1 MATVSQTS
9 TPAVKVKKSRR
20 RGGIFDPTSILGY
33 FMMLPAMVVLILF
46 FAYPLGFE
54 IYSSLT
60 DMTLGNDAKFIGF
73 DNYGSLLADPEFL
86 TAAKNSFVYVTAVQL
101 GKFVLGLGIA
111 ILLHQKLVAR
121 GFWRA
126 VVLVPYAMP
135 GFVAYLVWKLFYN
148 PDVGSLNII
157 LTKIG
162 LIDAPIAFLGDRDWA
177 MPAVIFAT
185 IWRGFPFWAIMFLA
199 ALQAVPKELY
209 EAAAVDGA
217 NAWQRFK
224 NISLPGIRPVVL
236 VVFLISTINT
246 INSFEAIW
254 LTTAGGPSDAT
265 VILPIFAYRGL
276 TSFNIGQ
283 SAAAALSLV
292 PIALIFTYFILKRM
306 KKDQ

>member
-1 MATVSQTS
+1 MATISQTS
-9 TPAVKVKKSRR
+9 KSSVKVKKSRR

-54 IYSSLT
+54 VYSSLT
-60 DMTLGNDAKFIGF
+60 NMTLGNEAKFIGLE
-73 DNYGSLLADPEFL
+73 NYGSLLSDPEFI
-86 TAAKNSFVYVTAVQL
+86 TAAKNSFIYVTSVQL
-101 GKFVLGLGIA
+101 GKFILGLGIA

-135 GFVAYLVWKLFYN
+135 GFVAFLVWKLFYN

-292 PIALIFTYFILKRM
+292 PVALVFTYFILKRM

>member
-1 MATVSQTS
+1 MSDVSVASKMKQ
-9 TPAVKVKKSRR
+9 PKKSRR

-33 FMMLPAMVVLILF
+33 FMMLPAMAVLVMF

-54 IYSSLT
+54 IWSSLT
-60 DMTLGNDAKFIGF
+60 NMTLGNDAKFIGLQ
-73 DNYGSLLADPEFL
+73 NYGYLFSDPEFL
-86 TAAKNSFVYVTAVQL
+86 TAAKNSLVYVTTVQM

-135 GFVAYLVWKLFYN
+135 GFVAFLVWKLIYN

-157 LTKIG
+157 LMKLH
-162 LIDAPIAFLGDRDWA
+162 LIDAPIAFLGDRTWA
-177 MPAVIFAT
+177 MPSVIFAT

-276 TSFNIGQ
+276 TSFKIGQ

-292 PIALIFTYFILKRM
+292 PVALIFTYFILKRM
-306 KKDQ
+306 KRDN

>member
-1 MATVSQTS
+1 VATISQS
-9 TPAVKVKKSRR
+9 REVKARVKKARR

-33 FMMLPAMVVLILF
+33 CMMLPAMAVLLLF
-46 FAYPLGFE
+46 FAYPLAYE
-54 IYSSLT
+54 IWSSFT
-60 DMTLGNDAKFIGF
+60 NMTLGNDAKFIGLA
-73 DNYGSLLADPEFL
+73 NYQYLFTDPEFL
-86 TAAKNSFVYVTAVQL
+86 TAAKNSFIYVTTVQL
-101 GKFVLGLGIA
+101 GKFILGLGIA

-135 GFVAYLVWKLFYN
+135 GFVAFLIWKLIYN
-148 PDVGSLNII
+148 PDIGSLNIF
-157 LTKIG
+157 LTKVG
-162 LIDAPIAFLGDRDWA
+162 LIDAPISFLGDRTWA
-177 MPAVIFAT
+177 MPSVIFAT

-224 NISLPGIRPVVL
+224 NISLPGIRPVIL
-236 VVFLISTINT
+236 IVFLISTINT
-246 INSFEAIW
+246 INSFEAVW

-265 VILPIFAYRGL
+265 VILPIFAYKGL
-276 TSFNIGQ
+276 TSFQIGQ

-292 PIALIFTYFILKRM
+292 PIAIIFTFFILRRM
-306 KKDQ
+306 KKD

>member
-1 MATVSQTS
+1 MSVKSMEKATK
-9 TPAVKVKKSRR
+9 AKRVKKTRR

-33 FMMLPAMVVLILF
+33 CMMLPAMAVLLMF

-54 IYSSLT
+54 IWSSFT
-60 DMTLGNDAKFIGF
+60 NMTLGNDAKFIGLE
-73 DNYGSLLADPEFL
+73 NYRYLFTDPEFL
-86 TAAKNSFVYVTAVQL
+86 TAAKNSFVYVTIVQL

-135 GFVAYLVWKLFYN
+135 GFVAFLIWKLIYN
-148 PDVGSLNII
+148 PDIGSLNIF
-157 LTKIG
+157 LSQIG
-162 LIDAPIAFLGDRDWA
+162 LIDAPISFLGDRTWA
-177 MPAVIFAT
+177 MPSVIFAT

-224 NISLPGIRPVVL
+224 NISLPGIRPVIL
-236 VVFLISTINT
+236 IVFLISTINT
-246 INSFEAIW
+246 INSFEAVW

-265 VILPIFAYRGL
+265 VILPIFAYKGL
-276 TSFNIGQ
+276 TSFQIGQ

-292 PIALIFTYFILKRM
+292 PVAIIFTFFILRRM
-306 KKDQ
+306 KKD

>member
-1 MATVSQTS
+1 MSVKSMEKATK
-9 TPAVKVKKSRR
+9 AKRVKKSRR

-33 FMMLPAMVVLILF
+33 CMMLPAMAVLLMF

-54 IYSSLT
+54 IWSSFT
-60 DMTLGNDAKFIGF
+60 NMTLGNDAKFIGLE
-73 DNYGSLLADPEFL
+73 NYRYLFTDPEFL
-86 TAAKNSFVYVTAVQL
+86 TAAKNSFVYVTIVQL
-101 GKFVLGLGIA
+101 GKFILGLGIA

-135 GFVAYLVWKLFYN
+135 GFVAFLIWKLIYN
-148 PDVGSLNII
+148 PDIGSLNIF
-157 LTKIG
+157 LSQIG
-162 LIDAPIAFLGDRDWA
+162 LIDAPISFLGDRTWA
-177 MPAVIFAT
+177 MPSVIFAT

-224 NISLPGIRPVVL
+224 NISLPGIRPVIL
-236 VVFLISTINT
+236 IVFLISTINT
-246 INSFEAIW
+246 INSFEAVW

-265 VILPIFAYRGL
+265 VILPIFAYKGL
-276 TSFNIGQ
+276 TSFQIGQ

-292 PIALIFTYFILKRM
+292 PVAIIFTFFILRRM
-306 KKDQ
+306 KKD